1 MPALLEVLGH
11 YPDVPEAVA
20 AGTALNELVAGP
32 AVPLFEYSYEQTP
45 ASVADV
51 RQDVSSMRQQVLLAK
66 VWLPLALA
74 VAALL
79 SLAIGAVIFVRRRP
93 RPMDLT
99 GIDET
104 EPVPRPTEDEREL
117 VGTTGKG

>member
-1 MPALLEVLGH
+1 VLGH

-20 AGTALNELVAGP
+20 AGTALEELVAGP

-51 RQDVSSMRQQVLLAK
+51 ANDVGSMRHQVLLAK
-66 VWLPLALA
+66 VWLPLGLA
-74 VAALL
+74 AAALV
-79 SLAIGAVIFVRRRP
+79 SLVIGAVIYLRRRP
-93 RPMDLT
+93 RPMDVT

-104 EPVPRPTEDEREL
+104 EPLPRPTEDEREF
-117 VGTTGKG
+117 VSTTGKGS